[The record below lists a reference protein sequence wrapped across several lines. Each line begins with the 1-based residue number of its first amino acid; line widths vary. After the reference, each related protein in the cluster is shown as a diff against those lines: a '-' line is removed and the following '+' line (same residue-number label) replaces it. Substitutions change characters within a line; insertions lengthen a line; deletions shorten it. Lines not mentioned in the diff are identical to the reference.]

1 MQARWLPIGEQGKGD
16 GFGIRHAEFFI
27 SALYPQTHTAP
38 DMHNSASDG
47 TVNCGLNVMETTMP
61 QQYIDFSFVKAN
73 ASFEAVL
80 AHYNL
85 SATGSGKDRSVLC
98 PFH

>member
-1 MQARWLPIGEQGKGD
+1 
-16 GFGIRHAEFFI
+16 
-27 SALYPQTHTAP
+27 
-38 DMHNSASDG
+38 
-47 TVNCGLNVMETTMP
+47 MEMTIP

-85 SATGSGKDRSVLC
+85 QATGAGKDRAVLC
-98 PFH
+98 SFHEGTVNLCG